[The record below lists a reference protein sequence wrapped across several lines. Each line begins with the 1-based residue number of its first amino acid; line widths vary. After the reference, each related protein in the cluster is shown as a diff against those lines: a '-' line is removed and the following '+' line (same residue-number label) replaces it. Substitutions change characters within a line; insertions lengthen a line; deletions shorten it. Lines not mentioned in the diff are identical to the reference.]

1 MDEDDDIEC
10 LIGCFDDINSEKKRD
25 ESEFCDRILPEVME
39 QPGWKVSNQPPPVSG
54 HIKSFKKGRKHF
66 YFSRLKCKQVSK

>member
-1 MDEDDDIEC
+1 MDADDDIEC

-39 QPGWKVSNQPPPVSG
+39 QTGWKVSNQPSPLSG
-54 HIKSFKKGRKHF
+54 HIKIVKKGGKYF
-66 YFSRLKCKQVSK
+66 YFSRLKCKQV

>member
-39 QPGWKVSNQPPPVSG
+39 QTGWKVSNQPP
-54 HIKSFKKGRKHF
+54 
-66 YFSRLKCKQVSK
+66 Q